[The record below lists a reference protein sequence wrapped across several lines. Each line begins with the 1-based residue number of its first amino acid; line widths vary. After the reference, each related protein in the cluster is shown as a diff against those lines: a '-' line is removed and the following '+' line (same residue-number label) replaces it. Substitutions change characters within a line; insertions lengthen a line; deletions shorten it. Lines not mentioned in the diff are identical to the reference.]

1 MTAIIER
8 FCAEYPLAKV
18 LVTSRV
24 VGYDEARL
32 DDRQFVRYRLDGFDD
47 ERTASYV
54 AKWFAR
60 DDGLVPGDGR
70 SWAEAFMAESAQ
82 MPDLRSNP
90 LMLALLCILYRARGR
105 RRATA
110 PRSTSTAPTCCS
122 ARGMPGGGS
131 TLSSGPGTWSSWP
144 CGTWPSGCSAAAR
157 APLR

>member
-60 DDGLVPGDGR
+60 DDGLVPGDGGAGPRR
-70 SWAEAFMAESAQ
+70 SW
-82 MPDLRSNP
+82 P
-90 LMLALLCILYRARGR
+90 RARR
-105 RRATA
+105 C
-110 PRSTSTAPTCCS
+110 PTCG
-122 ARGMPGGGS
+122 R
-131 TLSSGPGTWSSWP
+131 T
-144 CGTWPSGCSAAAR
+144 R
-157 APLR
+157 